1 MIASSALS
9 RAYAIIY
16 QTNPIYLYSL
26 IYKTTP
32 ILPPITIFWTP
43 IDAPAWRAKGYVDYL
58 SHPTLKL
65 LVGHRIYLQGH
76 MVGRVIAI
84 SRTTNPNQVRVT
96 LRFQIHR
103 LGYEYITLW
112 MPAKLAGEIREY

>member
-16 QTNPIYLYSL
+16 QTDPIYLYSL

-65 LVGHRIYLQGH
+65 LVGHCIYLQGH

-84 SRTTNPNQVRVT
+84 SRTTNPNQVHIT
-96 LRFQIHR
+96 LKFQIHC
-103 LGYEYITLW
+103 LGYKYITLW